1 MIVIDMFFLV
11 LFVYWNLF
19 CTIANLRIKCVT
31 ETKNVSVLFYK
42 NLKSSFSTWL
52 THLPL
57 RFLYILGWSG
67 PWCAAP
73 GIPSSAIPDFDHY
86 IGKWIKIQMY
96 VQLLKYLCSDFW
108 CDSTQKTSTLLYRS
122 VLRWLASADRELNL
136 PIQQVFLN
144 RTVSFVILQSR
155 FGKLSDLKNSATADA
170 EPETSLPSGSIRK
183 ALWQSSA
190 GKLK

>member
-1 MIVIDMFFLV
+1 MISQ
-11 LFVYWNLF
+11 NL
-19 CTIANLRIKCVT
+19 I
-31 ETKNVSVLFYK
+31 
-42 NLKSSFSTWL
+42 SSFSTRL
-52 THLPL
+52 THLSL

-122 VLRWLASADRELNL
+122 VLPWLSSAHRELNL
-136 PIQQVFLN
+136 PTQQVFLN

-155 FGKLSDLKNSATADA
+155 FGKHYDLKNSATADA
-170 EPETSLPSGSIRK
+170 EPETSLPSE
-183 ALWQSSA
+183 WQHTQGTLTVVSWQTQITYIYTHSDTWFQHDVH
-190 GKLK
+190 

>member
-1 MIVIDMFFLV
+1 MWLSLIAFILI
-11 LFVYWNLF
+11 LFVCWNLF
-19 CTIANLRIKCVT
+19 CTIVNLRIKCVT
-31 ETKNVSVLFYK
+31 ETENVSVLFCK

-122 VLRWLASADRELNL
+122 VLPWLSSAHRELNL
-136 PIQQVFLN
+136 PTQQVFLN
-144 RTVSFVILQSR
+144 RTVLFVILQSR
-155 FGKLSDLKNSATADA
+155 FGKHCRVYQRKHSYFILLWRVEICKQVLVWRWFGI
-170 EPETSLPSGSIRK
+170 PE
-183 ALWQSSA
+183 
-190 GKLK
+190 